1 MLLRVRAGLS
11 HALLQQKLN
20 GIGNLQVQTKFQDKV
35 PEPEYF
41 PKWVLTYF
49 PSLLGQA
56 PSHTKMHPFPRTR
69 GIPSGLGYLSFKAL
83 L

>member
-1 MLLRVRAGLS
+1 MLLRVRAGLLHS
-11 HALLQQKLN
+11 IVTAEAKWYGKSAGPN
-20 GIGNLQVQTKFQDKV
+20 EV
-35 PEPEYF
+35 PKTGYF

-49 PSLLGQA
+49 PSFLGQA

-69 GIPSGLGYLSFKAL
+69 GILSGLGYLSFKAL